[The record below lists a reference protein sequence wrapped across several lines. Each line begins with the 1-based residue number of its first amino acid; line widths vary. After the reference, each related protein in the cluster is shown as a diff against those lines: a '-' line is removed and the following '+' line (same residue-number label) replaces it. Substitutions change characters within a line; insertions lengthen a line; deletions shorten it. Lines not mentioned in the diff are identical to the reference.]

1 MSDTGVQIDQMSGD
15 EELLEFV
22 LFADEVSAQRP
33 VYWPAI
39 PNLHV
44 AFLKGEGPE
53 AVGRKVL
60 PLVARAGGR
69 IVARV
74 AAVVESGTST
84 TGRSRLGT

>member
-1 MSDTGVQIDQMSGD
+1 MSGTGVQIDQVSDD

-22 LFADEVSAQRP
+22 LFADEVNAKRP

-39 PNLHV
+39 PGLQIPS
-44 AFLKGEGPE
+44 LKGEWPE

-60 PLVARAGGR
+60 PLVARSGGR

-74 AAVVESGTST
+74 AAVAAV
-84 TGRSRLGT
+84 